1 MELEESGTQVKG
13 KSLKSICIWD
23 DLLKE
28 ACSGKRITVVTT
40 QMLDILNDRIVSSFE
55 SYTSDSSVY
64 IPM

>member
-1 MELEESGTQVKG
+1 MELEESGTQKKG

-28 ACSGKRITVVTT
+28 AAGNRITVVTI